1 MDRRRFVSAIP
12 VAVGTGSIAV
22 AEAYAQTASGSDTA
36 ARSDEVAIASIV
48 TGERWA
54 RDMAQWDVMQAAYH
68 PGATVD
74 ISWITGPAA
83 EFVAQS
89 KQHYERGTRSLHL
102 LGPVLVKVNGDR
114 ATADAGAQILI
125 PGSIRGVEC
134 MTQSYCR
141 IVERLERR
149 GGRWGIVLLES
160 IYQMETIVPANPAQ
174 TLKIDPAKLA
184 SYRASYRFM
193 SYVQEERGTKM
204 RDDLPGIDR
213 PEAIAQLYSRN
224 TAWLKGVA

>member
-1 MDRRRFVSAIP
+1 MPFLSPDPYNHATFGSYDRHTPRRLRHHRA
-12 VAVGTGSIAV
+12 
-22 AEAYAQTASGSDTA
+22 
-36 ARSDEVAIASIV
+36 DEVAIASIV
-48 TGERWA
+48 TSERWA

-89 KQHYERGTRSLHL
+89 KQ
-102 LGPVLVKVNGDR
+102 
-114 ATADAGAQILI
+114 AQILI
-125 PGSIRGVEC
+125 PGSVRGVEC

-149 GGRWGIVLLES
+149 GGRWGIVLLQS

-174 TLKIDPAKLA
+174 TLAIDPAKLA
-184 SYRASYRFM
+184 SYRSSYRFM
-193 SYVQEERGTKM
+193 SYVPEERGTKM

-224 TAWLKGVA
+224 AAWLKGVA